1 MYLPPRLK
9 RAGLKCWISKL
20 PNIQNTD
27 HLAMLL
33 ALIIIQGELMSR
45 KGYSQVINH
54 QRQNK
59 GNDFPLQTP
68 HIHTSPVESSKLQE
82 CHAYLCFSDQNT
94 PGFSIK
100 WMMLQAKFS
109 FHTTLS
115 FTPENDTT
123 ILKEESQ
130 FIRLNLLM
138 VQTEFFWQNQGLFS
152 RTSFP
157 Q

>member
-9 RAGLKCWISKL
+9 RAVLKCWISKL
-20 PNIQNTD
+20 PNIQSTN

-33 ALIIIQGELMSR
+33 TLINIQGELTNW

-59 GNDFPLQTP
+59 GNDFPLQIS

-82 CHAYLCFSDQNT
+82 CHVYLCFSDQNT

-123 ILKEESQ
+123 ILKTGKP
-130 FIRLNLLM
+130 IY
-138 VQTEFFWQNQGLFS
+138 QT
-152 RTSFP
+152 
-157 Q
+157 